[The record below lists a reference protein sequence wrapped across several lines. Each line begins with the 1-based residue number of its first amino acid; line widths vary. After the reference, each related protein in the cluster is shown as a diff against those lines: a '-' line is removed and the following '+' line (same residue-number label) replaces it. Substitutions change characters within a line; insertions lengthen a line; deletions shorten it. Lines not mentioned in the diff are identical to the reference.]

1 MSLCTPDSA
10 SLRRPAAAAAR
21 VRHSRPCNVP
31 ENASPRGAGRGLR
44 KDRHYGFRAEICELV
59 YEYCTAAAGIREV
72 RRGRLRAAARHD
84 VVLSPR
90 AGRASVLVHRGEAL
104 QRRLQRLLVE
114 HSSPVSWALRAAR
127 SRPTRRR
134 ARECELCLEEFA
146 RSAGVLCDHPWT
158 SVTSTVLRPGG
169 GAWPAAAC
177 LCECTKNEC
186 SWAAVSSP
194 RNRSATSARYTR
206 PG

>member
-1 MSLCTPDSA
+1 M
-10 SLRRPAAAAAR
+10 
-21 VRHSRPCNVP
+21 
-31 ENASPRGAGRGLR
+31 
-44 KDRHYGFRAEICELV
+44 
-59 YEYCTAAAGIREV
+59 

-186 SWAAVSSP
+186 SWGGCFESAQQECDSGAIHEARLMTRAVAG
-194 RNRSATSARYTR
+194 NDKAKT
-206 PG
+206 